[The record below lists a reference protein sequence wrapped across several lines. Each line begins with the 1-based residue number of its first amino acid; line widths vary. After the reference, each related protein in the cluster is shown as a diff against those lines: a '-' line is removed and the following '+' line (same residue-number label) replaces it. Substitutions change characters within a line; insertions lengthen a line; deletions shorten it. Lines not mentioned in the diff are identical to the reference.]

1 MNLTKKAIDAFTNK
15 GGWDVRWDD
24 DVKGLGLRIY
34 PSGRKTFIFRYTSRS
49 RHLILLSSGV

>member
-24 DVKGLGLRIY
+24 DVKGLGLRI
-34 PSGRKTFIFRYTSRS
+34 
-49 RHLILLSSGV
+49 